1 MGGPGPFLEARYK
14 TMEEKQRFVDDLW
27 RLLPP
32 LDTVTYQD
40 VEPLV
45 HHPVDTPQPPVAVHL
60 EMLRLD
66 KESSSYG
73 HPEAKTC
80 EEIAEDAFLF
90 FLVFLFGKKL
100 IKKLHR
106 KY

>member
-45 HHPVDTPQPPVAVHL
+45 HHPVDTPQPPVAVHI

-80 EEIAEDAFLF
+80 EEIAEDACLF
-90 FLVFLFGKKL
+90 FCSFLFGKK
-100 IKKLHR
+100 
-106 KY
+106 